1 MDAGPEDWTCQTFL
15 GNGGSWRWNGREIV
29 WSEFQ
34 LTADISSTENLKE
47 EEILCSL
54 SHERDFFKALQSA
67 VYRTNLDKRFMC

>member
-1 MDAGPEDWTCQTFL
+1 M
-15 GNGGSWRWNGREIV
+15 

-34 LTADISSTENLKE
+34 LTADISSTENLNE
-47 EEILCSL
+47 EETLCSL